1 MEVFAWSGGNQR
13 PSGGEIAG
21 LKGFLSRVTTDFL
34 AGRLAKSESIRLA
47 MTTEMDA
54 AGLSNGNGVPG
65 VGESVV
71 SPKRRH
77 SNNGLG
83 GAAFKSGD
91 SGAKG
96 LQALQTAETEV
107 RRDFEISGESAPP
120 IPHVEINQVSLAMFI
135 RNLTVFTMKEI
146 SQFMK
151 TNVHVNPQEP
161 SSMKKFRFLQL
172 IIFVRNQFLKLYV
185 LVKWCRTIKNNN
197 FHTMIDLL
205 NWFRVSNATVNNCIW
220 ALKSNVTAM
229 ANAKLPNADL
239 VTALEVLS
247 LGRTNLPTHNLKVGS
262 DGDAET
268 VPGGMMK
275 IPAKLI
281 LRRLKDLNTAICLK
295 LALIE
300 LPPQFQNYAIE
311 NGRVYITVTDEFEIQ
326 LATVDCHSPLFFVD
340 MKFLFTDRNLALNK
354 LRIEKVINE
363 LLFKSNNPL
372 VSLYNFLHKYV
383 LTLQLY
389 MLHSELSD
397 LESGGK
403 FSGGNLVHRYDSKR
417 SIITVRYWLHSK
429 MGEKAKIIIGV
440 EKSSESLVLKWDNR
454 VAEESRM
461 PVVYRNTVKNLE
473 SILDEIMFNHSYL
486 IRADLLAKGVFQED
500 EESPDIL
507 LFQVPATCLSV
518 APVQLKIDTVS
529 GVFYFRNPTAL
540 LSKYINQINRAES
553 AGELTKVLQK
563 LKLEKIIH
571 ILRNMFEK
579 TGWTCS
585 RVVKLDHP
593 IQSQTANVDSKDSL
607 LQDDLFICLPNW
619 LANWYLILTVISSNT
634 SCVVEK
640 RIGKVISK
648 KGKWQLTYLGKSSV
662 TTSKLETITYQKV
675 LHLQKTIFHRI
686 VNHMII
692 DSLNQLKIRNKICG
706 GELVSS
712 SLPPYIA
719 EDSSAA
725 DGELST
731 SIITL
736 ELESFLEGSTALNS
750 ILESSMFMRIDYSR
764 SEVKLFGKFKRDTTM
779 IKCKCDEL
787 LIHFVPQDSLAFY
800 LCEKFTNLNLIVQ
813 YLTRFRQKLMQ
824 LVVLTDV
831 VERLHKNFASE
842 DFKIVALKPNEISFK
857 YLKDSDDSQ
866 DCTISIITNDQTV
879 ENLTVQLS
887 PSNPQHIIQ
896 PFIDKSHL
904 DYHFIFNYLQFTSSL
919 FNVLKK
925 ILAESQKCID
935 SYTTV
940 DLGLHNL
947 CECQLLYHN
956 PEVGTKITV
965 IIELKSVS
973 HNGRTKSQFF
983 IHFSEDEHI
992 STKSPAYPLVHQV
1005 RNQVFMLDNKD
1016 GNSAKIARKY
1026 PNAVKLVDG
1035 ISCDSTDVEP
1045 ILLEIHNILKT
1056 DSNLG
1061 MSATEGITSAA
1072 ATTIPATTL

>member
-1 MEVFAWSGGNQR
+1 
-13 PSGGEIAG
+13 
-21 LKGFLSRVTTDFL
+21 
-34 AGRLAKSESIRLA
+34 
-47 MTTEMDA
+47 MTTEMDS
-54 AGLSNGNGVPG
+54 AGLPNGNGVSG
-65 VGESVV
+65 VSDAVCSVKNAA
-71 SPKRRH
+71 SPKQELD
-77 SNNGLG
+77 SV
-83 GAAFKSGD
+83 AYKSGEP
-91 SGAKG
+91 GLTG
-96 LQALQTAETEV
+96 LQSLQTP
-107 RRDFEISGESAPP
+107 ESSARKDTRSTLPTPPP
-120 IPHVEINQVSLAMFI
+120 IPHVEINQVSLAMLI
-135 RNLTVFTMKEI
+135 RNLTVFTVKEI

-151 TNVHVNPQEP
+151 TNVHVNPQET
-161 SSMKKFRFLQL
+161 SSLKKFRFLQM

-205 NWFRVSNATVNNCIW
+205 NWFRISNATVNNCIW

-247 LGRTNLPTHNLKVGS
+247 LGRTNLPTHNFTVGS

-268 VPGGMMK
+268 VPGGMVK
-275 IPAKLI
+275 IPSKLI
-281 LRRLKDLNTAICLK
+281 LRRLKDLNTAVCLK

-300 LPPQFQNYAIE
+300 LPTQLQNYTIK
-311 NGRVYITVTDEFEIQ
+311 NGRVYITVADEFEIQ

-340 MKFLFTDRNLALNK
+340 LKFLFTDRSLALNK

-363 LLFKSNNPL
+363 ILFKSSKPL

-389 MLHSELSD
+389 MAHSELSD

-417 SIITVRYWLHSK
+417 SIISVKYWLHSK

-440 EKSSESLVLKWDNR
+440 EKSTESLVLKWDNP
-454 VAEESRM
+454 VAAESRM
-461 PVVYRNTVKNLE
+461 PVVYHNIVKNLE

-518 APVQLKIDTVS
+518 APIQLKIDPVS

-540 LSKYINQINRAES
+540 LLRYVSQINRAEN
-553 AGELTKVLQK
+553 AEQLTKVLQK
-563 LKLEKIIH
+563 LKLEKITH

-585 RVVKLDHP
+585 RVVKLDRP
-593 IQSQTANVDSKDSL
+593 IESQTTHTDSNDSL

-706 GELVSS
+706 SELVSS
-712 SLPPYIA
+712 SLPSYITD
-719 EDSSAA
+719 DSNTG
-725 DGELST
+725 DGELCN

-736 ELESFLEGSTALNS
+736 ELESFLEGSKALNS
-750 ILESSMFMRIDYSR
+750 ILESSMFMKIDYSR
-764 SEVKLFGKFKRDTTM
+764 SEIKLFGKFKRDTTM
-779 IKCKCDEL
+779 IKCECDEL

-800 LCEKFTNLNLIVQ
+800 LCEGFTNLNLIVQ
-813 YLTRFRQKLMQ
+813 YLTKFRQKLMQ

-857 YLKDSDDSQ
+857 YLKNGDDTQ
-866 DCTISIITNDQTV
+866 DCTISITTNDQTV

-896 PFIDKSHL
+896 PFIDKGHL

-919 FNVLKK
+919 FNVLGN
-925 ILAESQKCID
+925 ILAENQNCIG

-956 PEVGTKITV
+956 PEMGTKITV
-965 IIELKSVS
+965 IIELKNVS
-973 HNGRTKSQFF
+973 HNGRNKSQFF
-983 IHFSEDEHI
+983 VHFSEDEHI

-1005 RNQVFMLDNKD
+1005 RNQIFMLDSKD
-1016 GNSAKIARKY
+1016 SSSAKIARKY

-1035 ISCDSTDVEP
+1035 ISCDSADVEP

-1056 DSNLG
+1056 DSNIG
-1061 MSATEGITSAA
+1061 TSAAEGITSAA
-1072 ATTIPATTL
+1072 STTIQATTL

>member
-1 MEVFAWSGGNQR
+1 
-13 PSGGEIAG
+13 
-21 LKGFLSRVTTDFL
+21 
-34 AGRLAKSESIRLA
+34 
-47 MTTEMDA
+47 MTTEMDSA
-54 AGLSNGNGVPG
+54 VGLPNGNGVSG
-65 VGESVV
+65 VCEDSAVRKSAGS
-71 SPKRRH
+71 SKRGYGSEIGNKVQDSSDR
-77 SNNGLG
+77 NVLQTP
-83 GAAFKSGD
+83 D
-91 SGAKG
+91 SGARK
-96 LQALQTAETEV
+96 
-107 RRDFEISGESAPP
+107 ESKSATPPP
-120 IPHVEINQVSLAMFI
+120 IPHVEINQVSLAMLI
-135 RNLTVFTMKEI
+135 RNLTVFTVKEI

-197 FHTMIDLL
+197 FHTIIDLL
-205 NWFRVSNATVNNCIW
+205 NWFRITNVTVNNCIW
-220 ALKSNVTAM
+220 ALKNNVTAM

-239 VTALEVLS
+239 ATALEVLS
-247 LGRTNLPTHNLKVGS
+247 LGRTNLPTHNFKVGS

-268 VPGGMMK
+268 APGGMLK
-275 IPAKLI
+275 IPSKLV
-281 LRRLKDLNTAICLK
+281 LRRLKDLNTAVCLK
-295 LALIE
+295 MALVE
-300 LPPQFQNYAIE
+300 LPAQFENYSIK

-326 LATVDCHSPLFFVD
+326 LATIDCHSPLFFVD
-340 MKFLFTDRNLALNK
+340 LRFLFTDRNLALNK

-363 LLFKSNNPL
+363 ILFKSSKPM

-389 MLHSELSD
+389 MIHSELSD
-397 LESGGK
+397 LENGGK

-417 SIITVRYWLHSK
+417 SIITVKYWLHSK

-454 VAEESRM
+454 LAADSRM
-461 PVVYRNTVKNLE
+461 PVVYHNIMKDLE

-500 EESPDIL
+500 EENSDIL
-507 LFQVPATCLSV
+507 LFQMPATCLSV
-518 APVQLKIDTVS
+518 APIQLKVDTVS
-529 GVFYFRNPTAL
+529 GVFYFRNPTPL
-540 LSKYINQINRAES
+540 LLRYVNQINRAEN
-553 AGELTKVLQK
+553 AEELTAVLQK
-563 LKLEKIIH
+563 LKLEKITH

-585 RVVKLDHP
+585 RVVKLDRP
-593 IQSQTANVDSKDSL
+593 IESQTTHMDSNDSL

-640 RIGKVISK
+640 RIGKVISN

-662 TTSKLETITYQKV
+662 TTAKLETITYQKL
-675 LHLQKTIFHRI
+675 LHLQKTIFHKI

-692 DSLNQLKIRNKICG
+692 DSLNQLKIRNKVCAS
-706 GELVSS
+706 EFMSA
-712 SLPPYIA
+712 SLPAYIS
-719 EDSSAA
+719 EGNTT
-725 DGELST
+725 GEGDLCI
-731 SIITL
+731 SIIAL
-736 ELESFLEGSTALNS
+736 ELESFLEGSKALNS
-750 ILESSMFMRIDYSR
+750 ILESSMFMKIDYSR
-764 SEVKLFGKFKRDTTM
+764 SEVKLFGKFKRDTKM
-779 IKCKCDEL
+779 IKCECDEL

-800 LCEKFTNLNLIVQ
+800 LCESFTNLNLIAQ
-813 YLTRFRQKLMQ
+813 YLTKFRQKLMQ

-857 YLKDSDDSQ
+857 YLKNSDDTQ

-896 PFIDKSHL
+896 PFIDRGHL
-904 DYHFIFNYLQFTSSL
+904 DYHFIFDYLQFTSSL
-919 FNVLKK
+919 FNVLKN
-925 ILAESQKCID
+925 ILMENQNRGD

-956 PEVGTKITV
+956 PEVGTKITL
-965 IIELKSVS
+965 IIELKNVS
-973 HNGRTKSQFF
+973 HNGRSKSQFY

-992 STKSPAYPLVHQV
+992 STKSLAYPLVHRV
-1005 RNQVFMLDNKD
+1005 RNQVFMLESKDN
-1016 GNSAKIARKY
+1016 NSAKIARKC
-1026 PNAVKLVDG
+1026 PNAVKLVEG
-1035 ISCDSTDVEP
+1035 ISCDSADVEP
-1045 ILLEIHNILKT
+1045 ILLEIHSILRT
-1056 DSNLG
+1056 DSNIAVETTD
-1061 MSATEGITSAA
+1061 SIPSAA
-1072 ATTIPATTL
+1072 STTIPAT